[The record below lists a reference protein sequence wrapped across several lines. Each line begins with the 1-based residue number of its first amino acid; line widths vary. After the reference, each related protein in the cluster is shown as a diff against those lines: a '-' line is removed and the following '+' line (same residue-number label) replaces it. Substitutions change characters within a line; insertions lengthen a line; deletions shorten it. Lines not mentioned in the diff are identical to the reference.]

1 MLHTGGGNMAMEIG
15 IDIGSSKTVI
25 FSSSKVVLELPSIV
39 TVNSE
44 TYEPVYFGDM
54 AKQTLGRTPETFEC
68 IYPIKNGIIAEY
80 DIAQAMLK
88 EYLGKTFGNKIVR
101 PKIMA
106 TLPVGLT
113 ELQHHSLSNVVEGA
127 GGRNVSVI
135 ESPLAIAF
143 GLDLDF
149 SKPHGY
155 LIVDIGA
162 GTTDIAVIT
171 MGGIAAC
178 ESFKTAS
185 FDFDTQ
191 IMKYIRKE
199 YNIEI
204 GQLMAETIKKQIGT
218 VVVRPIE
225 IAMVAKGRNVFTGL
239 PESFEITSAEVFD
252 AIKETADAICN
263 SIRLVLSKADP
274 DLVADIKKD
283 GMYLTGGGSLIH
295 GMDKLVSEYT
305 GIAVHLLEDPTHS
318 VVRGAAVALRKP
330 ELLKHVNYQLR
341 SLRELAIKE

>member
-1 MLHTGGGNMAMEIG
+1 MAMEIG

-44 TYEPVYFGDM
+44 TYEPVFFGEK
-54 AKQTLGRTPETFEC
+54 AKQTLGRTPDTFEC
-68 IYPIKNGIIAEY
+68 VFPIEHGIIAEY
-80 DIAQAMLK
+80 DIAEAMLK
-88 EYLGKTFGNKIVR
+88 EYMSKAFGNKIVR

-113 ELQHHSLSNVVEGA
+113 ELQHHSLSNVVEAA

-143 GLDLDF
+143 GLGLDF

-155 LIVDIGA
+155 MVVDIGA
-162 GTTDIAVIT
+162 GTTDIAIIS

-191 IMKYIRKE
+191 IMRYIRKE

-204 GQLMAETIKKQIGT
+204 GNLMAENIKKQIGT
-218 VVVRPIE
+218 VMPRPVE

-239 PESFEITSAEVFD
+239 PESFEITSTEIYE
-252 AIKETADAICN
+252 AIKETSDAICN
-263 SIRLVLSKADP
+263 SIRLVLSKTDP
-274 DLVADIKKD
+274 DLVADIRSD
-283 GMYLTGGGSLIH
+283 GLYLAGGGSLIH
-295 GMDKLVSEYT
+295 GMDKLISDYT
-305 GIAVHLLEDPTHS
+305 GTAVHTLEDPTHS
-318 VVRGAAVALRKP
+318 VVLGAAAALRKP

-341 SLRELAIKE
+341 SIKELTIE

>member
-1 MLHTGGGNMAMEIG
+1 MAMEIG

-25 FSSSKVVLELPSIV
+25 FSSSKVVLELPSVV
-39 TVNSE
+39 TVDSE
-44 TYEPVYFGDM
+44 SWEPVYFGEK
-54 AKQTLGRTPETFEC
+54 AKQTMGRTPDSLEC
-68 IYPIKNGIIAEY
+68 VMPIKHGVIAEY
-80 DIAQAMLK
+80 DIAEAMLK
-88 EYLGKTFGNKIVR
+88 EYISKAFGNKIVR
-101 PKIMA
+101 PKMMA

-113 ELQHHSLSNVVEGA
+113 ELQHHSMSNVVESA
-127 GGRNVSVI
+127 GGRNISVI

-143 GLDLDF
+143 GLGLDF

-162 GTTDIAVIT
+162 GTTDIAVIS

-178 ESFKTAS
+178 DSFKTAS

-204 GQLMAETIKKQIGT
+204 GALMAESIKKQIGT
-218 VVVRPIE
+218 VVERPVE

-239 PESFEITSAEVFD
+239 PESFEITSSEVYE
-252 AIKETADAICN
+252 AIKETADSICN
-263 SIRLVLSKADP
+263 AIRSVLSKTDP
-274 DLVADIKKD
+274 ELTSDINTD
-283 GMYLTGGGSLIH
+283 GLYLTGGGSLIH
-295 GMDKLVSEYT
+295 GMDKLISDYT
-305 GIAVHLLEDPTHS
+305 GTTVHTLDDPTHS

-330 ELLKHVNYQLR
+330 ELLKNVNYQLR
-341 SLRELAIKE
+341 SIKELSIE

>member
-1 MLHTGGGNMAMEIG
+1 MEIG

-44 TYEPVYFGDM
+44 NYEPVYFGEK

-68 IYPIKNGIIAEY
+68 VFPIRNGIIAEY
-80 DIAQAMLK
+80 DIAESMLK
-88 EYLGKTFGNKIVR
+88 EYMTQAFGNKILR

-113 ELQHHSLSNVVEGA
+113 ELQHHSLSNVVEAA

-143 GLDLDF
+143 GLGLDF

-155 LIVDIGA
+155 MVVDIGA
-162 GTTDIAVIT
+162 GTTDIAVIS
-171 MGGIAAC
+171 MGGIASC
-178 ESFKTAS
+178 ESFKIAS
-185 FDFDTQ
+185 FDFDSQ
-191 IMKYIRKE
+191 IIRYIRKE

-204 GQLMAETIKKQIGT
+204 GNLMAESIKKQIGT
-218 VVVRPIE
+218 VIPRPIE

-239 PESFEITSAEVFD
+239 PESFEITSGEVYE

-263 SIRLVLSKADP
+263 SIRQVLLKTDP
-274 DLVADIKKD
+274 DLVSDIKTD
-283 GMYLTGGGSLIH
+283 GIYLAGGGCLIN
-295 GMDKLVSEYT
+295 GMDKLISDYT
-305 GIAVHLLEDPTHS
+305 GVVIHTLDDPMHS
-318 VVRGAAVALRKP
+318 VVRGAATALRRP

-341 SLRELAIKE
+341 SIRELTINE

>member
-1 MLHTGGGNMAMEIG
+1 MAMEIG

-25 FSSSKVVLELPSIV
+25 FSSSKVVLELPSVV
-39 TVNSE
+39 TVDSE
-44 TYEPVYFGDM
+44 SWEPVYFGEK
-54 AKQTLGRTPETFEC
+54 AKQTMGRTPDSLEC
-68 IYPIKNGIIAEY
+68 VMPIKHGVIAEY
-80 DIAQAMLK
+80 DIAEAMLK
-88 EYLGKTFGNKIVR
+88 EYISKAFGNKIVR
-101 PKIMA
+101 PKMMA

-113 ELQHHSLSNVVEGA
+113 ELQHHSMSNVVESA
-127 GGRNVSVI
+127 GGRNISVI

-143 GLDLDF
+143 GLGLDF

-162 GTTDIAVIT
+162 GTTDIAVIS

-178 ESFKTAS
+178 DSFKTAS

-204 GQLMAETIKKQIGT
+204 GALMAESIKKQIGT
-218 VVVRPIE
+218 VVERPVE

-239 PESFEITSAEVFD
+239 PESFEITSSEVYE
-252 AIKETADAICN
+252 AIKETADSICN
-263 SIRLVLSKADP
+263 AIRSVLFKTDP
-274 DLVADIKKD
+274 ELTSDINTD
-283 GMYLTGGGSLIH
+283 GLYLTGGGSLIH
-295 GMDKLVSEYT
+295 GMDKLISDYT
-305 GIAVHLLEDPTHS
+305 GTTVHTLDDPMHS

-330 ELLKHVNYQLR
+330 ELLKNVNYQLR
-341 SLRELAIKE
+341 SIKELSIE

>member
-1 MLHTGGGNMAMEIG
+1 MKSVVIIMAMEIG

-39 TVNSE
+39 TVDSE
-44 TYEPVYFGDM
+44 SYEPYYYGEK
-54 AKQTLGRTPETFEC
+54 AKQTLGRTPESFEC
-68 IYPIKNGIIAEY
+68 VYPIKHGIIAEY
-80 DIAQAMLK
+80 DIAESMLK
-88 EYLGKTFGNKIVR
+88 EYMTLAFGNRIVR

-113 ELQHHSLSNVVEGA
+113 ELQHHSLSNVVEAA
-127 GGRNVSVI
+127 GGRNVNVI

-143 GLDLDF
+143 GLGLDF

-155 LIVDIGA
+155 MVVDIGA
-162 GTTDIAVIT
+162 GTTDIAVIS

-191 IMKYIRKE
+191 IMRYIRKE

-204 GQLMAETIKKQIGT
+204 GNLMAESIKKQIGT
-218 VVVRPIE
+218 VVERPVE

-239 PESFEITSAEVFD
+239 PESFEITSTEIYE

-263 SIRLVLSKADP
+263 FIRLVLSKTDP
-274 DLVADIKKD
+274 DLVADINRD
-283 GMYLTGGGSLIH
+283 GLYLAGGGSLIH
-295 GMDKLVSEYT
+295 GMDRLISEYT
-305 GIAVHLLEDPTHS
+305 GTAVHMLEDPTHS

-341 SLRELAIKE
+341 SIKELTITE

>member
-1 MLHTGGGNMAMEIG
+1 MAMEIG

-39 TVNSE
+39 TVDSE
-44 TYEPVYFGDM
+44 SYEPYYYGEM
-54 AKQTLGRTPETFEC
+54 AKQTLGRTPESFEC
-68 IYPIKNGIIAEY
+68 VFPIEHGVIAEY
-80 DIAQAMLK
+80 DIAEAMLK
-88 EYLGKTFGNKIVR
+88 EYMSKAFGNRIVR

-113 ELQHHSLSNVVEGA
+113 ELQHHSLSNVVEAA

-143 GLDLDF
+143 GLGLDF

-162 GTTDIAVIT
+162 GTTDIAVIS

-185 FDFDTQ
+185 FDFDAQ
-191 IMKYIRKE
+191 IMRYIRKE
-199 YNIEI
+199 YNVEI
-204 GQLMAETIKKQIGT
+204 GNLMAESIKKQIGT
-218 VVVRPIE
+218 VVPRPVE

-239 PESFEITSAEVFD
+239 PESFEITSTEIYE

-263 SIRLVLSKADP
+263 SIRLVLSKTDP
-274 DLVADIKKD
+274 DLVADINSD
-283 GMYLTGGGSLIH
+283 GLYLAGGGSLIH
-295 GMDKLVSEYT
+295 GMDKLISEYT
-305 GIAVHLLEDPTHS
+305 GTVVHSLEDPTHS

-341 SLRELAIKE
+341 SIKELTIE

>member
-1 MLHTGGGNMAMEIG
+1 MAMEIG

-44 TYEPVYFGDM
+44 SYEPIFFGEK
-54 AKQTLGRTPETFEC
+54 AKQTLGRTPDSFEC
-68 IYPIKNGIIAEY
+68 VFPIKNGIIAEY
-80 DIAQAMLK
+80 DIAEAMLK
-88 EYLGKTFGNKIVR
+88 EYMNMAFGNRVLR

-135 ESPLAIAF
+135 ESPLAVAF
-143 GLDLDF
+143 GLGLDF

-155 LIVDIGA
+155 MIVDVGA
-162 GTTDIAVIT
+162 GTTDIAVIS
-171 MGGIAAC
+171 MGGIASC
-178 ESFKTAS
+178 ESFKVAS
-185 FDFDTQ
+185 YDFDTQ
-191 IMKYIRKE
+191 IMRYIRKE

-204 GQLMAETIKKQIGT
+204 GHLMAESIKKQIGT
-218 VVVRPIE
+218 VVPRQVE

-239 PESFEITSAEVFD
+239 PESFEITSAEVYE
-252 AIKETADAICN
+252 AIKETSDSICN
-263 SIRLVLSKADP
+263 SIRQVLLKTDP
-274 DLVADIKKD
+274 DLVADIKSD
-283 GMYLTGGGSLIH
+283 GIYLTGGGCLIN
-295 GMDKLVSEYT
+295 GMDKLVSDYT
-305 GIAVHLLEDPTHS
+305 GTAVHILDDPMHS
-318 VVRGAAVALRKP
+318 VVRGAATALRRP

-341 SLRELAIKE
+341 SIRELTINE

>member
-1 MLHTGGGNMAMEIG
+1 MAMEIG

-25 FSSSKVVLELPSIV
+25 FSSSKVVLELPSVV
-39 TVNSE
+39 TVDSE
-44 TYEPVYFGDM
+44 SWEPVYFGEK
-54 AKQTLGRTPETFEC
+54 AKQTMGRTPDSLEC
-68 IYPIKNGIIAEY
+68 VMPIKHGVIAEY
-80 DIAQAMLK
+80 DIAEAMLK
-88 EYLGKTFGNKIVR
+88 EYISKAFGNKIVR
-101 PKIMA
+101 PKMMA

-113 ELQHHSLSNVVEGA
+113 ELQHHSMSNVVESA
-127 GGRNVSVI
+127 GGRNISVI

-143 GLDLDF
+143 GLGLDF

-162 GTTDIAVIT
+162 GTTDIAVIS

-178 ESFKTAS
+178 DSFKTAS

-204 GQLMAETIKKQIGT
+204 GALMAETIKKQIGT
-218 VVVRPIE
+218 VVERPVE

-239 PESFEITSAEVFD
+239 PESFEITSSEVYE
-252 AIKETADAICN
+252 AIKETADSICN
-263 SIRLVLSKADP
+263 AIRSVLSKTDP
-274 DLVADIKKD
+274 ELTSDINTD
-283 GMYLTGGGSLIH
+283 GLYLTGGGSLIH
-295 GMDKLVSEYT
+295 GMDKLISDYT
-305 GIAVHLLEDPTHS
+305 GTTVHTLDDPTHS

-330 ELLKHVNYQLR
+330 ELLKNVNYQLR
-341 SLRELAIKE
+341 SIKELSIE